1 MNFKK
6 LIQKPLRFHH
16 QDIHDEMDELKQ
28 AIFEIKDSLS
38 EIKEWMKEKETTG
51 QKSAPTWKK
60 WPQQII
66 CFTNEA

>member
-1 MNFKK
+1 MNFKE

-38 EIKEWMKEKETTG
+38 EIKTWIKENETTG
-51 QKSAPTWKK
+51 PKSAPTWKK
-60 WPQQII
+60 WAQPII
-66 CFTNEA
+66 TFIREA